1 MLLFRPTMMMRYGV
15 RRLGVRFD
23 VAGISRNSR
32 IFSSFT
38 FLSRTQPSKLL
49 VQNHHHQRSS
59 CLMVKPGSLV
69 CSQHLGAVTHFSS
82 QSPLP
87 PPRGGGNRIA
97 QGAGLVGAA
106 SLLFGKTK
114 YLLAALKVTKLASL
128 GSMVVSIGAY
138 SVFFGVPYAC
148 GIVGLIFVHEA

>member
-1 MLLFRPTMMMRYGV
+1 MMRYGV
-15 RRLGVRFD
+15 RRLGGSYDAAGNLNVRL
-23 VAGISRNSR
+23 
-32 IFSSFT
+32 FSSFPPN
-38 FLSRTQPSKLL
+38 SRTQPSKLL
-49 VQNHHHQRSS
+49 IQNHHHQHTRLHRPS
-59 CLMVKPGSLV
+59 CLMIKQGSLV
-69 CSQHLGAVTHFSS
+69 CSQQLGTVTHFSS
-82 QSPLP
+82 QSPFP

-97 QGAGLVGAA
+97 QGAGLLGAA